1 MIERCFSGPGGP
13 RVYWL
18 LSKRGRAH
26 EIFLIVGGDESGFG
40 KALPVFTAECLAAA
54 FLDSSGLW
62 DGAWRSRRVA
72 GGELISLL
80 CGPCGRV
87 VGVALDPLGDSVVAG
102 AGLRADVG
110 RVGFLDML
118 SGRNR
123 REKAGSRPLVAP
135 GLGRGALVGA

>member
-1 MIERCFSGPGGP
+1 MIERHFPGPGSP

-18 LSKRGRAH
+18 LSRRGRAH
-26 EIFLIVGGDESGFG
+26 EIFFVLGGGGSGYG
-40 KALPVFTAECLAAA
+40 KALPVFTAERLAAT
-54 FLDSSGLW
+54 FLEASGL
-62 DGAWRSRRVA
+62 DAAWRSRRVA

-87 VGVALDPLGDSVVAG
+87 VGVSLDPLGESAVAG
-102 AGLRADVG
+102 IEPRPDVS
-110 RVGFLDML
+110 RVSFLDML

-123 REKAGSRPLVAP
+123 RVEEGGRPLIAP